1 MKQTYLI
8 ILACSLLALPSAL
21 SGQNHKDGSAA
32 RGDSIK
38 PEASVTSA
46 DRCGTPASEVSSDAK
61 GPLADKGRCSCE
73 IITGARVRGCTANN
87 QLDCEA
93 QTCTYER
100 INVFTGEVT
109 ETGNM
114 ECAWTPFYPS

>member
-1 MKQTYLI
+1 MKQIYLI
-8 ILACSLLALPSAL
+8 ILACSLLAVPSAL

-32 RGDSIK
+32 RDDSIK
-38 PEASVTSA
+38 QGASVTSA
-46 DRCGTPASEVSSDAK
+46 DRCGTPASDVLSYGK

-73 IITGARVRGCTANN
+73 IITGARVRGCTGTT
-87 QLDCEA
+87 QLECEA

-100 INVFTGEVT
+100 VNVFTGEVT

-114 ECAWTPFYPS
+114 ECAWTEGYPS

>member
-1 MKQTYLI
+1 MKQKFLI

-21 SGQNHKDGSAA
+21 SGQNPKDGSAA
-32 RGDSIK
+32 RSDAIK
-38 PEASVTSA
+38 QEASVTSA
-46 DRCGTPASEVSSDAK
+46 DRCGTPESTVLSE

>member
-1 MKQTYLI
+1 MKQRYLI
-8 ILACSLLALPSAL
+8 VLACSLLALPSVL

-32 RGDSIK
+32 RGDAIK
-38 PEASVTSA
+38 QEASATSA
-46 DRCGTPASEVSSDAK
+46 DRCGTPTSDVLSDGK
-61 GPLADKGRCSCE
+61 GPVADKGRCSCE

-87 QLDCEA
+87 QLDCEE

-100 INVFTGEVT
+100 IDLFTGEVT
-109 ETGNM
+109 EKGNM

>member
-8 ILACSLLALPSAL
+8 ILACSLLAMPSAL
-21 SGQNHKDGSAA
+21 SGQNPKDGTGA
-32 RGDSIK
+32 RGDATK
-38 PEASVTSA
+38 QGASVTSA
-46 DRCGTPASEVSSDAK
+46 DRCGTPASAALSDGK
-61 GPLADKGRCSCE
+61 GPLADKGKCSCE

-100 INVFTGEVT
+100 LDLRTGEVI

>member
-1 MKQTYLI
+1 MKQIYLI

-21 SGQNHKDGSAA
+21 AGQNHKDGSAA
-32 RGDSIK
+32 RDGANK
-38 PEASVTSA
+38 QEASATSA
-46 DRCGTPASEVSSDAK
+46 FRCGTPQSIAYERPQGK
-61 GPLADKGRCSCE
+61 CSCE
-73 IITGARVRGCTANN
+73 IITGARVRGCTGTT
-87 QLDCEA
+87 QLECEA

-114 ECAWTPFYPS
+114 ECAWTEGYPS